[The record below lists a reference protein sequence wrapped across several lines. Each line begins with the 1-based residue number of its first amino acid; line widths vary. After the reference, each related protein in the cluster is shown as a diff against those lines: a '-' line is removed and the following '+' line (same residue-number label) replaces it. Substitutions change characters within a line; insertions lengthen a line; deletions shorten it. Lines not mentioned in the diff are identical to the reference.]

1 MAALIGWYIS
11 DSWRR
16 STMVYGEF
24 TNNSLIGSVTNG
36 PIENCLTRHL
46 LTSGLSSAKIAL
58 DFSSRP
64 SSGEDTLNFS

>member
-1 MAALIGWYIS
+1 
-11 DSWRR
+11 
-16 STMVYGEF
+16 MVYGEF